1 MERGEGKDARGLPF
15 HPDGTTEC
23 HRKDSLHLT
32 QIRESLRMQEQET
45 NFLFLKEQGNNT
57 LGTFMRKMVRGS
69 LTEEQQKL
77 LDEQGNTL
85 NGERQESALWRCS
98 FFSSGYCP
106 IICSIGSR
114 HNSFCLPPNHWP
126 GICGIRRLWH
136 VCQEISSLNSF
147 ITKGVVR
154 P

>member
-1 MERGEGKDARGLPF
+1 M
-15 HPDGTTEC
+15 
-23 HRKDSLHLT
+23 
-32 QIRESLRMQEQET
+32 
-45 NFLFLKEQGNNT
+45 
-57 LGTFMRKMVRGS
+57 
-69 LTEEQQKL
+69 
-77 LDEQGNTL
+77 
-85 NGERQESALWRCS
+85 GERQESVLWRCF

-114 HNSFCLPPNHWP
+114 HSSFCLPPNHWP

-147 ITKGVVR
+147 ITKGGGPTINGCRAVALGSGGVSFVGSVHGTLGVDSYGVGGGLGGRKAMRIELSAFRHNRFNRYRRCFVVV